1 MVFASPIVLWGVSIL
16 LKRSWF
22 SDKYNTFKSCAGVFL
37 VAAAIA
43 GSLLIIR
50 LVGER
55 RLQSFLNMLFA
66 FKRKQP
72 ELDLASEAFVSENK
86 I

>member
-1 MVFASPIVLWGVSIL
+1 L
-16 LKRSWF
+16 LKGSGF
-22 SDKYNTFKSCAGVFL
+22 SDKYNTFKTCTGVFI

-43 GSLLIIR
+43 GSFLIIR

-55 RLQSFLNMLFA
+55 RVQSFLNILFS
-66 FKRKQP
+66 FKRK
-72 ELDLASEAFVSENK
+72 ESKLDLASEAFVSENK

>member
-1 MVFASPIVLWGVSIL
+1 M
-16 LKRSWF
+16 LKRSRF
-22 SDKYNTFKSCAGVFL
+22 SDKYNTFKSCASVFL

-50 LVGER
+50 LVGEG
-55 RLQSFLNMLFA
+55 RLQSFLNMLLA
-66 FKRKQP
+66 FKIKEP
-72 ELDLASEAFVSENK
+72 KLDLASEAFVSENK

>member
-1 MVFASPIVLWGVSIL
+1 M
-16 LKRSWF
+16 LKRSSF
-22 SDKYNTFKSCAGVFL
+22 SDKYNTFKSCASVFL
-37 VAAAIA
+37 VVAAIA
-43 GSLLIIR
+43 ASLLIIR

-72 ELDLASEAFVSENK
+72 KLDLVSKAFVSEDK

>member
-1 MVFASPIVLWGVSIL
+1 MPR
-16 LKRSWF
+16 KSWF
-22 SDKYNTFKSCAGVFL
+22 SDKYYTFKTCASVIL
-37 VAAAIA
+37 IAAAIA

-55 RLQSFLNMLFA
+55 RLQNFLNVLFS
-66 FKRKQP
+66 FKRK
-72 ELDLASEAFVSENK
+72 EAKLDLASKAFVRENE

>member
-1 MVFASPIVLWGVSIL
+1 VPRKRRRSFL

-22 SDKYNTFKSCAGVFL
+22 SDKYNTFKTCASVFL

-50 LVGER
+50 LIGER
-55 RLQSFLNMLFA
+55 RMQSFLNMLLSFR
-66 FKRKQP
+66 RK
-72 ELDLASEAFVSENK
+72 ESKLGLASEAFVPGNK